1 MKFDEAEIVMT
12 NDGNFYREFIK
23 RTTPATRYNTI
34 ERHFRRLFPQEVV
47 TNKKIRMLQIHYE
60 KMWLQLD
67 QNADV
72 CSPQPTSN
80 PHSVVTVDGGY
91 ITGYG
96 VTMSIPKLMET
107 IHYVNGVD
115 VRKLSDDQLITIIRD
130 REMEIAKL
138 NSTGKK
144 PARLQKR
151 ANELQAE
158 LDALV
163 TFLDGLDTPAA

>member
-1 MKFDEAEIVMT
+1 MKFNDAEVVMSSDST
-12 NDGNFYREFIK
+12 FYHAFIK
-23 RTTPATRYNTI
+23 CRTDSY
-34 ERHFRRLFPQEVV
+34 RHSAVAKAFKRLFPNEIGDER
-47 TNKKIRMLQIHYE
+47 KIRALLNYYSKRWESHGVYDKSVLKPEPVATLM
-60 KMWLQLD
+60 M
-67 QNADV
+67 
-72 CSPQPTSN
+72 SN
-80 PHSVVTVDGGY
+80 GY
-91 ITGYG
+91 VTGYG
-96 VTMSIPKLMET
+96 VTMSTPKLMET

-163 TFLDGLDTPAA
+163 TFLDGLDTTAA